1 MCSLGQH
8 NRPARESCPSFLDL
22 CSQQFNST
30 MTEKHGGSMALSY
43 VLSIF
48 NSMLPSC
55 AFLERRPVQLQEQI
69 VSPSPF
75 GHFELESLRGRGGT
89 TLESDL
95 DQLNAP
101 FLFFYFLL
109 FLWKRPPGRLTSG
122 SCPPSAPHAFSR
134 ARGPALPSGWRRAP
148 ELRGPGRARGRPP
161 APLSRPP
168 RLSRSAAS

>member
-48 NSMLPSC
+48 NSMLLSC
-55 AFLERRPVQLQEQI
+55 AFLERRPVQLQKQI
-69 VSPSPF
+69 GSPSPF

-101 FLFFYFLL
+101 FFFLL
-109 FLWKRPPGRLTSG
+109 STFSVEAATRPPDERE
-122 SCPPSAPHAFSR
+122 
-134 ARGPALPSGWRRAP
+134 LPSLSPSRLQPCPRPGVAERVAP
-148 ELRGPGRARGRPP
+148 RP
-161 APLSRPP
+161 
-168 RLSRSAAS
+168 

>member
-1 MCSLGQH
+1 
-8 NRPARESCPSFLDL
+8 
-22 CSQQFNST
+22 
-30 MTEKHGGSMALSY
+30 MALSY

-55 AFLERRPVQLQEQI
+55 AFLERRPVQLQKQI
-69 VSPSPF
+69 GSPSPF

-168 RLSRSAAS
+168 RLSLSAAS